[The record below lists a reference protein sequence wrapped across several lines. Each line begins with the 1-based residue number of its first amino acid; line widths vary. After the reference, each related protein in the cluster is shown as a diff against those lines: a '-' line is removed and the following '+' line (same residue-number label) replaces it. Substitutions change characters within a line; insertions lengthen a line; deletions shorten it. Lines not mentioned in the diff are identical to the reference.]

1 MFSLRMATAEDAEAL
16 AELGRRTFFEAFA
29 KDNTPEDMARCL
41 TDTFSPALQR
51 KEILTPSVRFLLLL
65 ADGELAGY
73 AKLRPAAPNAR
84 GQRPLEVHR
93 FYVDRPWHG
102 SGAAHTLMEAV
113 LAHAR
118 ANAHDEVWL
127 AVWERNARA
136 IRFYSKFGFTR
147 VGEQPFQLG
156 QDVQTDWVMAR
167 AVTPEQSR

>member
-1 MFSLRMATAEDAEAL
+1 MFSLRTATVEDAEAL

-41 TDTFSPALQR
+41 TDTFSPTLQR
-51 KEILTPSVRFLLLL
+51 AEILDTVVRFLLLL
-65 ADGELAGY
+65 ADGNLAGY
-73 AKLRPAAPNAR
+73 AKLRLAAATAR

-102 SGAAHTLMEAV
+102 SGAAHTLMEAA

-118 ANAHDEVWL
+118 ANGHDEVWL
-127 AVWERNARA
+127 AVWEHNARA
-136 IRFYSKFGFTR
+136 IRFYAKHGFTR
-147 VGEQPFQLG
+147 VGAQPFQLG
-156 QDVQTDWVMAR
+156 RDVQTDWVMAR